1 MLQIAVFIAFLALA
15 VLWLARRQQQAVGLP
30 EGRVIYADTR
40 GWLPVAEPLYDPNLG
55 LTGRPD
61 YLVQQGEQI
70 IPVEV
75 KSSRTPQKPYDTHI
89 YQLAAYCLL
98 VKHAY
103 DVRPRYGIL
112 HYPDRTYQI
121 DFTCELE
128 GAVLTL
134 LEKMHADER
143 HEALPRSHDS
153 PARCHGCGFHSV
165 CDQRLG

>member
-1 MLQIAVFIAFLALA
+1 MLPIAIFIAFLALA
-15 VLWLARRQQQAVGLP
+15 LLWLARRQQQAAGLP
-30 EGRVIYADTR
+30 EGRLIYADTR
-40 GWLPVAEPLYDPNLG
+40 GWLPVEEPLFDPDLG

-61 YLVQQGEQI
+61 YLIQQGEQV

-75 KSSRTPQKPYDTHI
+75 KTSRTPQKPYDTHI

-112 HYPDRTYQI
+112 HYPDRTYRI
-121 DFTCELE
+121 DFTRELE
-128 GAVLTL
+128 GAVLNL
-134 LEKMHADER
+134 LENMHAYE
-143 HEALPRSHDS
+143 HYEALPRSHAS
-153 PARCHGCGFHSV
+153 PARCRGCGFRSV

>member
-1 MLQIAVFIAFLALA
+1 MIQIAVFIAFLALA
-15 VLWLARRQQQAVGLP
+15 LLWLARRQQQAAGLP
-30 EGRVIYADTR
+30 EGKLIYADTR
-40 GWLPVAEPLYDPNLG
+40 GWLPVAQPLYDPDLG

-61 YLVQQGEQI
+61 YLIQQGEQV

-75 KSSRTPQKPYDTHI
+75 KSSRAPQKPYDTHI

-103 DVRPRYGIL
+103 NVRPRYGIL
-112 HYPDRTYQI
+112 HYPNRTYRI
-121 DFTCELE
+121 EFTRELE

-134 LEKMHADER
+134 LGLMHAHEH

-153 PARCHGCGFHSV
+153 PVRCRGCGFRSV